1 MELILKLALIIKKLE
16 ISANTA
22 CDKNNFIL
30 DFVVNLG
37 NIHDSKAFPELYQK
51 LKNKYSGIKNI
62 VVDAGYKI
70 PAIAKLLIDDNIT
83 PIMPYK
89 RPMTKYG
96 FLKNM
101 NMFMINFMIAIF
113 VQMIRF

>member
-1 MELILKLALIIKKLE
+1 MYK
-16 ISANTA
+16 
-22 CDKNNFIL
+22 
-30 DFVVNLG
+30 
-37 NIHDSKAFPELYQK
+37 K

-70 PAIAKLLIDDNIT
+70 PAIAKLLIDDNVI

-96 FLKNM
+96 FFKKFGKKIKSGYWGDWDDLLTEAENKTEM
-101 NMFMINFMIAIF
+101 
-113 VQMIRF
+113 